1 MESVNW
7 IGLIVFFTFGIAFIL
22 LIKRFIVTKSVTPLY
37 FSLAAL
43 SVSASYLS
51 TVFFNTN
58 NCNIIEWGKLI
69 SITTYISGLLALVR
83 ESKPIFARF
92 PIYLTALPLISIL
105 FFPLIIETIVIRDVI
120 NAIYQ
125 GGALVVTILVFTLN
139 NAKESGRRYYIIGLS
154 LISAA
159 YLGYWIYFNR
169 TDIEDYTW
177 IPQVVLSAGILIT
190 LFRFLKAKHHN

>member
-22 LIKRFIVTKSVTPLY
+22 LIKRFIINKSVTHLY

-43 SVSASYLS
+43 TVSASYLG
-51 TVFFNTN
+51 TIFFNTN
-58 NCNIIEWGKLI
+58 NYNIIEWGKLI
-69 SITTYISGLLALVR
+69 SITTYISGLLAFVR

-125 GGALVVTILVFTLN
+125 GGALVVTIMVFTLN

-169 TDIEDYTW
+169 SDIENYSW
-177 IPQVVLSAGILIT
+177 IPQIVLSAGILIT
-190 LFRFLKAKHHN
+190 IFRFVRSKQHN